1 MATRGS
7 FFTRGKSS
15 FARTPVPAPA
25 PKPQQMPKAA
35 VAAPAVLTTPPNSY
49 NQSQLA
55 ELRKA
60 DQSLGNVAKS
70 AYSPADLARIQQE
83 QSKAMLQQPQ
93 QPSGLKAVAPAN
105 TSIPMETMKAFPQQP
120 KKSVDTQASLVR
132 TPNQQEYLARPA
144 VRKENENASRQLEAA
159 ARAMWAQTASAQKM
173 PGVPAPAAQVP
184 QSPSKA
190 MLSYQEAVKAGTA
203 GDMAKPA
210 FKKGGVVKKKPGYAK
225 GGAVAKK
232 TAASKYAK
240 GGMAIPKASNCGA
253 SMKPQQR
260 KK

>member
-25 PKPQQMPKAA
+25 PKPSQTTAA

-93 QPSGLKAVAPAN
+93 QASGLKAVPY
-105 TSIPMETMKAFPQQP
+105 T
-120 KKSVDTQASLVR
+120 
-132 TPNQQEYLARPA
+132 
-144 VRKENENASRQLEAA
+144 
-159 ARAMWAQTASAQKM
+159 AQKM
-173 PGVPAPAAQVP
+173 PGASAPSKPDALISAFNQSQQAAAQVP

-240 GGMAIPKASNCGA
+240 GGMATPKASNCGA

>member
-1 MATRGS
+1 MATSFMRG
-7 FFTRGKSS
+7 FTKR
-15 FARTPVPAPA
+15 PAPTLQSQR
-25 PKPQQMPKAA
+25 PSAA
-35 VAAPAVLTTPPNSY
+35 VAAPAIMNTPPNPY

-93 QPSGLKAVAPAN
+93 QASGL
-105 TSIPMETMKAFPQQP
+105 KAFPQQP
-120 KKSVDTQASLVR
+120 KKSIDTQASLVK
-132 TPNQQEYLARPA
+132 TPTQQEYLARPDVMKENDNFLKQQEAA
-144 VRKENENASRQLEAA
+144 VRRFNQQAPTMSPQATQQTEA
-159 ARAMWAQTASAQKM
+159 MGPKM
-173 PGVPAPAAQVP
+173 PG
-184 QSPSKA
+184 
-190 MLSYQEAVKAGTA
+190 M
-203 GDMAKPA
+203 
-210 FKKGGVVKKKPGYAK
+210 KKGGVVKKKPGYAK

-240 GGMAIPKASNCGA
+240 GGMAMPKASNCGA

>member
-1 MATRGS
+1 MATKGS

-49 NQSQLA
+49 NQEQLA

-70 AYSPADLARIQQE
+70 AYSPADIARIQQE
-83 QSKAMLQQPQ
+83 QYKAM
-93 QPSGLKAVAPAN
+93 
-105 TSIPMETMKAFPQQP
+105 MQQP
-120 KKSVDTQASLVR
+120 KMPGASAPPNLNTLTASFNKS
-132 TPNQQEYLARPA
+132 QQ
-144 VRKENENASRQLEAA
+144 
-159 ARAMWAQTASAQKM
+159 ASAQNFNQQAAFNQSQQAAAQRFNQQAPTMSPQAAQQAAAMGPKM
-173 PGVPAPAAQVP
+173 PG
-184 QSPSKA
+184 
-190 MLSYQEAVKAGTA
+190 M
-203 GDMAKPA
+203 
-210 FKKGGVVKKKPGYAK
+210 KKGGVVKKKPGYAK

-240 GGMAIPKASNCGA
+240 GGMAMPKASNCGA

>member
-1 MATRGS
+1 MATSFMRG
-7 FFTRGKSS
+7 FTKR
-15 FARTPVPAPA
+15 PAPT
-25 PKPQQMPKAA
+25 PQSQRPSAA
-35 VAAPAVLTTPPNSY
+35 VAAPAIMNTPPNPY

-93 QPSGLKAVAPAN
+93 QASGL
-105 TSIPMETMKAFPQQP
+105 KAFPQQP
-120 KKSVDTQASLVR
+120 KKSIDTQASLVK
-132 TPNQQEYLARPA
+132 TPTQQEYLARPD
-144 VRKENENASRQLEAA
+144 VRKENENFLKQQEAA
-159 ARAMWAQTASAQKM
+159 VRRFNQQAPTMSPQAAQQTEAMGPKM
-173 PGVPAPAAQVP
+173 PG
-184 QSPSKA
+184 
-190 MLSYQEAVKAGTA
+190 M
-203 GDMAKPA
+203 
-210 FKKGGVVKKKPGYAK
+210 KKGGVVKKKLGYAK

-240 GGMAIPKASNCGA
+240 GGMAMANCGA

>member
-7 FFTRGKSS
+7 ILTGRK
-15 FARTPVPAPA
+15 TAPA
-25 PKPQQMPKAA
+25 FRAPVVRQM
-35 VAAPAVLTTPPNSY
+35 APVSIA
-49 NQSQLA
+49 
-55 ELRKA
+55 
-60 DQSLGNVAKS
+60 
-70 AYSPADLARIQQE
+70 SPADVARIQQE

-93 QPSGLKAVAPAN
+93 QPSGLKALSPQEYRSVHKQPSGLKAVAPAN

-144 VRKENENASRQLEAA
+144 VRKENENASGQLEAA

-240 GGMAIPKASNCGA
+240 GGMATPKASNCGA

>member
-1 MATRGS
+1 MATKGS

-35 VAAPAVLTTPPNSY
+35 VAVPAQMPRAAVAAPAVLTTPPNSY
-49 NQSQLA
+49 NQTQLA

-93 QPSGLKAVAPAN
+93 QVSGLKAVAPAAQRF
-105 TSIPMETMKAFPQQP
+105 KQQDAFNQSQQ
-120 KKSVDTQASLVR
+120 SAAQNF
-132 TPNQQEYLARPA
+132 NQQAAFNQSQQSAAQRFNQQAPTMSPQA
-144 VRKENENASRQLEAA
+144 AQQAA
-159 ARAMWAQTASAQKM
+159 AMGPKM
-173 PGVPAPAAQVP
+173 PG
-184 QSPSKA
+184 
-190 MLSYQEAVKAGTA
+190 M
-203 GDMAKPA
+203 
-210 FKKGGVVKKKPGYAK
+210 KKGGVVKKKPGYAK

-240 GGMAIPKASNCGA
+240 GGMAMPKASNCGA